1 MKISGTY
8 AIIPARAGS
17 KGVPGKNVKLLSGKP
32 LIAYSIAASKF
43 ASNIDRVIVSTDS
56 PDYAKLAEEFG
67 AEVPFLRPP
76 EISGDKNT
84 DYELFKHVLDWFAEN
99 EKQFPEYLVH
109 IRPTTP
115 LREVRYIESAIEL
128 IKSREDIS
136 CLRSVHK
143 MSESSYKTFEVSD
156 GLLKCVGSGSFE
168 LDVANSP
175 RQSFPDTY
183 QGNGYV
189 DVLRTSYILENKRIH
204 GDKVLAYITPYA
216 TEVDTIED
224 FKFLEFEIKSNPLI
238 FKDLFGE

>member
-1 MKISGTY
+1 MKLSGTY

-17 KGVPGKNVKLLSGKP
+17 KGIPDKNVKLLSGKP
-32 LIAYSIAASKF
+32 LIAYSIAAAKL

-56 PDYAKLAEEFG
+56 SDYAKLAEDLG

-84 DYELFKHVLDWFAEN
+84 DYELIRHVLDWFSEN
-99 EKQFPEYLVH
+99 EKQLPEYLVH

-115 LREVRYIESAIEL
+115 LREVRKIESAIEL
-128 IKSREDIS
+128 IKSRKDIS
-136 CLRSVHK
+136 CLRSVHQ
-143 MSESSYKTFEVSD
+143 MSESSYKTFEVSN

-168 LDVANSP
+168 LDFANSP

-189 DVLRTSYILENKRIH
+189 DVLKTSYILDNERIH
-204 GDKVLAYITPYA
+204 GNKALAYITPYV
-216 TEVDTIED
+216 TEVDVIED
-224 FKFLEFEIKSNPLI
+224 FKFLEFEIKSNPLV
-238 FKDLFGE
+238 FKDLFGA